1 MVLDFLICWNKEAM
15 PYSTR
20 TSKPTSQSPSI
31 ISFFSFI
38 HFWNERERERCVVR
52 QYESENKL
60 ATDQTYHSHVENT
73 NHTKGSFR
81 GSANSVCM
89 STELKRKLSYS
100 YCCIHRYKQF
110 QEHLYC
116 INSCFTLC
124 CFVVHSFSFF
134 KSLIKKSLK
143 SCLEISC
150 IPVSSEGAFI
160 RKLSKGWR
168 SKETSI
174 FIRGSMGMQSCPM

>member
-38 HFWNERERERCVVR
+38 HFWNQREREMCCAPIR
-52 QYESENKL
+52 KWK
-60 ATDQTYHSHVENT
+60 QTCYGPNISFTRRKHKSHKRKI
-73 NHTKGSFR
+73 TKGSFR

-89 STELKRKLSYS
+89 STKLKRKLSYS

-110 QEHLYC
+110 QKRLYC
-116 INSCFTLC
+116 INSCFALC

-134 KSLIKKSLK
+134 KSLRKIFEVMFGNFLHSSKFTRSFYKKAIKGVK
-143 SCLEISC
+143 I
-150 IPVSSEGAFI
+150 
-160 RKLSKGWR
+160 
-168 SKETSI
+168 
-174 FIRGSMGMQSCPM
+174 